1 MKKKLVLIFVL
12 LGFAKI
18 GIAQYDPKALEILDE
33 MSAKYKKMGA
43 FKAQFT
49 HALEN
54 ATENISEQF
63 KGEIVVKG
71 EKFRLIMSGQEIYN
85 NGRTVW
91 TFLPDINEVNID
103 NYYPEEGDMTPSK
116 IYTAYQ
122 KGYKYL
128 FVEELREGGT
138 TVQVIDL
145 VPENAQRNP
154 IYKIRLKINKDTKQ
168 LTSWELFD
176 KSGNHYIYSITS
188 FDPSVQINDA
198 YFNFDL
204 SKHRGIE
211 VIDLR

>member
-1 MKKKLVLIFVL
+1 MKKILILFLVLV
-12 LGFAKI
+12 GFAQLAN
-18 GIAQYDPKALEILDE
+18 AQYDPKALEILDE
-33 MSAKYKKMGA
+33 MSAKYKKLGA

-91 TFLPDINEVNID
+91 TYLPDINEVNID
-103 NYYPEEGDMTPSK
+103 NYYPEEGEMTPSK

-128 FVEELREGGT
+128 FVEEIKDGRQTLH
-138 TVQVIDL
+138 VVDL

-154 IYKIRLKINKDTKQ
+154 IYKIRLKINKDSKQ
-168 LTSWELFD
+168 LNSWELFD
-176 KSGNHYIYSITS
+176 KSGNHYIYSITD
-188 FDPSVQINDA
+188 FDTDVQINDS

-204 SKHRGIE
+204 SKHRGVE

>member
-1 MKKKLVLIFVL
+1 MRKLLILFIL
-12 LGFAKI
+12 LGFTKVSN
-18 GIAQYDPKALEILDE
+18 AQYDPKALEILDE

-85 NGRTVW
+85 NGKTVW
-91 TFLPDINEVNID
+91 TYLPDINEVNID
-103 NYYPEEGDMTPSK
+103 NYYPEDGDMTPSK

-128 FVEELREGGT
+128 FVEEIREGG
-138 TVQVIDL
+138 QVLQVVDL

-154 IYKIRLKINKDTKQ
+154 IYKIRLKIQKDNKQ
-168 LTSWELFD
+168 LKSWELFD

-188 FDPSVQINDA
+188 FDPSVQITDT

-204 SKHRGIE
+204 AKHRGVE

>member
-1 MKKKLVLIFVL
+1 MRKKLILIFVL
-12 LGFAKI
+12 VGFAKMSS
-18 GIAQYDPKALEILDE
+18 AQYDPKALEILDR
-33 MSAKYKKMGA
+33 MSAKYKEMGA
-43 FKAQFT
+43 FKAEFT

-54 ATENISEQF
+54 EMENISEQF

-91 TFLPDINEVNID
+91 TYLPDINEVNID
-103 NYYPEEGDMTPSK
+103 NYYPDEGDMTPSK
-116 IYTAYQ
+116 IYSAYQ

-128 FVEELREGGT
+128 FVEEIKENGKV
-138 TVQVIDL
+138 VQVIDL

-154 IYKIRLKINKDTKQ
+154 IYKIRLKISKETKQ

-176 KSGNHYIYSITS
+176 KSGNHYIYSITK
-188 FDPSVQINDA
+188 FDPNVQINDS